1 MVSVAIV
8 VVVDT
13 NIIRDSP
20 RLRREEWLSLI
31 ENKTA
36 WDVEFVVP
44 EVVVMESVNVVR
56 REWDKQRSALA
67 RVKVGEF
74 GLGEALDSMLAA
86 IDKCSEEYEQWLRD
100 HLGEIGASIVPPPP
114 TDLMDLARRA
124 SALRAPYSSTKDK
137 DGFRD
142 TLIWLTVLA
151 IAQDRPD
158 AEVWFVSDNHD
169 DFGPKP
175 GSWTGEN
182 TGERDDCPILFHWD
196 LREDLDECGL
206 SGRVNYV
213 VSLKRLEQ
221 HIAARFAP
229 IPESDL
235 KVLADQINR
244 KPLAER
250 LMSAALGIGVDPER
264 AALPLTAAA
273 AEIAGTREQHDG
285 WEFSEGALR
294 GEAGWTARFAV
305 DTEVDITFVRRDL
318 TTGDITKKLRLF
330 GDITVSS
337 KNEVLGVVVTSAEA
351 LPDDP
356 MRARRA
362 ERSDRRASNAKFADP
377 FRDLAFE
384 SVSSAFAG
392 AQNRAFADEMRRALP
407 PDSLR
412 HMAEQAQKA
421 LPAEDLQRMAEQ
433 AQRALPGE
441 DLQRMAEQAQRAL
454 PGEDLRRMV
463 EQAQRALPAEDLQR
477 MAENMRK
484 MLPPEFR

>member
-1 MVSVAIV
+1 MAAVEIV

-13 NIIRDSP
+13 NMIRDSP

-36 WDVEFVVP
+36 WGVEFAIP

-74 GLGEALDSMLAA
+74 GLGNALDSMLAE
-86 IDKCSEEYEQWLRD
+86 IDKCSEGYEQWLRD
-100 HLGEIGASIVPPPP
+100 RLGEIGASIVAPPP

-124 SALRAPYSSTKDK
+124 SALRAPYAKDK

-175 GSWTGEN
+175 GSWTGDN
-182 TGERDDCPILFHWD
+182 TGERDDCPILFHQD
-196 LREDLDECGL
+196 LREDLDERGL
-206 SGRVNYV
+206 SSRVNYV
-213 VSLKRLEQ
+213 VSVKRLEQ

-229 IPESDL
+229 IPEPDL
-235 KVLADQINR
+235 KALADQIDR

-250 LMSAALGIGVDPER
+250 LMSATFGLEVDPEQ
-264 AALPLTAAA
+264 AALPLAAVA
-273 AEIAGTREQHDG
+273 GVIIGTREQHDG

-294 GEAGWTARFAV
+294 GESGWTARFAV
-305 DTEVDITFVRRDL
+305 DTEVDVRFVRHDL
-318 TTGDITKKLRLF
+318 SDSDITKKLRVF

-337 KNEVLGVVVTSAEA
+337 KNEVLDVVVTSAEA

-356 MRARRA
+356 RRA
-362 ERSDRRASNAKFADP
+362 KWVERSNRRASNAKFPDP
-377 FRDLAFE
+377 FRDLPFQT
-384 SVSSAFAG
+384 VSAG
-392 AQNRAFADEMRRALP
+392 YASAQNRRFAEEVSRSLP
-407 PDSLR
+407 PESLR
-412 HMAEQAQKA
+412 QMAERAQEMMPPESLQRMAEQAQKA
-421 LPAEDLQRMAEQ
+421 LP
-433 AQRALPGE
+433 PK
-441 DLQRMAEQAQRAL
+441 
-454 PGEDLRRMV
+454 
-463 EQAQRALPAEDLQR
+463 DLQR
-477 MAENMRK
+477 MAENIRK
-484 MLPPEFR
+484 MLPPGFR